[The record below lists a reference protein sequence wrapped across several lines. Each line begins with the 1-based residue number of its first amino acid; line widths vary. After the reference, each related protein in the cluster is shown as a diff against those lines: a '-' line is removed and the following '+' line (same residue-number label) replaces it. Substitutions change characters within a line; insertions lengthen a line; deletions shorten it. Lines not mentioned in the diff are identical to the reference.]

1 MRQFDRQKRL
11 QTVKALGRIAYRIL
25 INSDLVGVL
34 TVGGEDKYLRNSQD
48 GSLAL
53 ELLTPHAASADPT
66 EFSQIEIRANGRMV
80 FDIRWNSTGFFKT
93 VLYDPGEWEQ
103 ELRDWPEPIP
113 F

>member
-25 INSDLVGVL
+25 KNSELVGVL
-34 TVGGEDKYLRNSQD
+34 TVDDENKYLRALQE
-48 GSLAL
+48 GSLSL
-53 ELLTPHAASADPT
+53 ELLMPHGASALPT
-66 EFSQIEIRANGRMV
+66 EFSEIEIRADGRKV
-80 FDIRWNSTGFFKT
+80 FDIRWNSTGYFKT
-93 VLYDPGEWEQ
+93 VLDEPGEWEQ